1 MRVVLNALPPAR
13 IDTPSAPLS
22 ILKAFLVHH
31 DVKTEIIYWN
41 LLLDGLPPAFE
52 RNTDVTHLDLLPYLY
67 LVAGRHDDAIACAKA
82 NAYMK
87 AQIPLHD
94 ILNDASDYLAETGK
108 AVDEAVAGEF
118 ARYSRDERLLFG
130 ISCKYEQWIPGIVLA
145 GHIKRYF
152 PDSRIVLGGF
162 RDSQKAESVLK
173 MCGDFDFA
181 IRGEGEYLLKIGFY
195 YQTSA
200 DTYSG
205 VQWSANSVPLTI
217 NEPDPTQT
225 PSHTPTRTPT
235 QTPAF
240 SDTGRASRRYF
251 V

>member
-108 AVDEAVAGEF
+108 D
-118 ARYSRDERLLFG
+118 R
-130 ISCKYEQWIPGIVLA
+130 K
-145 GHIKRYF
+145 
-152 PDSRIVLGGF
+152 
-162 RDSQKAESVLK
+162 SV
-173 MCGDFDFA
+173 G
-181 IRGEGEYLLKIGFY
+181 
-195 YQTSA
+195 
-200 DTYSG
+200 
-205 VQWSANSVPLTI
+205 
-217 NEPDPTQT
+217 
-225 PSHTPTRTPT
+225 
-235 QTPAF
+235 
-240 SDTGRASRRYF
+240 
-251 V
+251 